1 MAGECGR
8 EERPRDDV
16 RRRAGSC
23 PKVTSGDGQG
33 AARDDVRRWA
43 RSCPGCRQEM
53 GKELPGMTSGDGQG
67 AARDDVRRW
76 ARSCPGCRQ
85 EMGRNH
91 IPSGFRAKGRRTG
104 FILR

>member
-53 GKELPGMTSGDGQG
+53 G
-67 AARDDVRRW
+67 
-76 ARSCPGCRQ
+76 
-85 EMGRNH
+85 RNH